1 VAWELAMNELDF
13 EDLVLANLDE
23 AERLTGHNF
32 KGVRDLIDKHGAVD
46 AARMLIDINM
56 VLKEYSGFKILD
68 AHDLERLSIEQAI
81 VDFAESG
88 LFTPAE
94 VSAARSRLWIV
105 ANRKKREAS
114 R

>member
-1 VAWELAMNELDF
+1 MAMNELDF

-23 AERLTGHNF
+23 AERQTGHNF

-81 VDFAESG
+81 VHFAESG
-88 LFTPAE
+88 LFTAAE
-94 VSAARSRLWIV
+94 VSTARSRLWIV